1 MYNKMLK
8 TRLFPNKV
16 KVRLFVKGIIT
27 DYPFVVCLEFNL
39 PIRGFIFN
47 TLLSV
52 IPSVSTP

>member
-1 MYNKMLK
+1 MLK

-27 DYPFVVCLEFNL
+27 DYPPVVCLEYNL
-39 PIRGFIFN
+39 PTRGFIFD
-47 TLLSV
+47 TLLPV